1 MDVMDGLAGQD
12 GAGRERGRDKTALR
26 TSILAAR
33 RMSWAGGCEHVNDA
47 TQRAVAVVDL
57 LATLPRAGSGEPL
70 VLSYL
75 AFPDEPDTAVLH
87 RLLRDRGIA
96 VALVRMRSDAGLDV
110 VAWGP
115 GDELAA
121 GPRGTR
127 APGGPA
133 LDPALVDLAIVPA
146 LAVDPATG
154 MRLGRGG
161 GSYDR
166 FLPLLRTDTPVL
178 AALAGPQELLD
189 LSGVTEPHDRP
200 VSAVALPQGV
210 RHK

>member
-1 MDVMDGLAGQD
+1 VD
-12 GAGRERGRDKTALR
+12 
-26 TSILAAR
+26 
-33 RMSWAGGCEHVNDA
+33 DA
-47 TQRAVAVVDL
+47 TQRAVAVIDL
-57 LATLPRAGSGEPL
+57 VATLPPATSGEPL

-87 RLLRDRGIA
+87 GLLRDHGFA
-96 VALVRMRSDAGLDV
+96 VALVRMRADAGLDV

-115 GDELAA
+115 DSALEA

-127 APGGPA
+127 APAGAA
-133 LDPALVDLAIVPA
+133 LDPALVDLAVVPA
-146 LAVDPATG
+146 LAVDPLTG

-166 FLPLLRTDTPVL
+166 FLPLLRADTPVL

-189 LSGVTEPHDRP
+189 LSGVVEPHDQP
-200 VSAVALPQGV
+200 VRAAALPQGV
-210 RHK
+210 RQL